1 MKRNYIEPQCQARA
15 YASSEILAAS
25 DPDAVV
31 VDPTNPGEGG
41 ASGAHSKEYEDSGV
55 WGD

>member
-1 MKRNYIEPQCQARA
+1 MKRNYIEPQCQSRA

-41 ASGAHSKEYEDSGV
+41 ASDAHSKEYEESGV